1 MSDGPTPTA
10 DGLPLTA
17 PAPPRPTRS
26 ELAARTRRD
35 NRDRQ
40 VTHILSQTVEEA
52 GAIAMNPTTFVQAM
66 LPHKERYL
74 FGADGQRVTIPG
86 AGGKPQQLLATNYAA
101 TNGSFTLSI
110 RAGMKKGPSHFH
122 PEVSRGIPYGGL
134 ARLLLCYII
143 TEAQV
148 KTTRTI
154 DLGTTLTDFCARVDI
169 TPSGGENGRIHYV
182 IDQLQRLATAVV
194 DYRWDTA
201 QGPYAHQRGESIL
214 FVDSYHFW
222 HRAATE
228 AREPADGGT
237 ITLSD
242 RFWNEI
248 VVGSCFPL
256 DFRKAQLFR
265 ARPTAYDLYLW
276 LTYRLS
282 ALERTGRAE
291 VVVNYD
297 QLHAQLGS
305 HYKTDERGVLTAS
318 AKKNFGYKV
327 RDAIRAIAAVWPEL
341 RVEFPRGRVVVR
353 STGPDVRT
361 RQARKASQ

>member
-1 MSDGPTPTA
+1 MSETPHAKPSPGDRT
-10 DGLPLTA
+10 PS
-17 PAPPRPTRS
+17 RPSRA
-26 ELAARTRRD
+26 ELAAQTRRD
-35 NRDRQ
+35 NRNRR
-40 VTHILSQTVEEA
+40 VTHILSQRPEDA

-74 FGADGQRVTIPG
+74 LGADGERVTIHG
-86 AGGKPQQLLATNYAA
+86 VGGKPQPLLATTYAA
-101 TNGSFTLSI
+101 TNGSFTLTI
-110 RAGMKKGPSHFH
+110 RAGTKRGPNHVH
-122 PEVSRGIPYGGL
+122 PEVSRGIPFGGL

-143 TEAQV
+143 TEAQI
-148 KTTRTI
+148 KKRRTI
-154 DLGTTLTDFCARVDI
+154 DLGTTLTDFCERVDI
-169 TPSGGENGRIHYV
+169 TPSGGEHGRIAYV
-182 IDQLQRLATAVV
+182 IDQLQRLSTAVV
-194 DYRWDTA
+194 DYRWDTFE
-201 QGPYAHQRGESIL
+201 GPHAHQRGESIL

-222 HRAATE
+222 HCAATPTS
-228 AREPADGGT
+228 EPADGGT

-242 RFWNEI
+242 RFWHEI
-248 VVGSCFPL
+248 VVGSCFPI

-282 ALERTGRAE
+282 GLERTGRPE

-305 HYKTDERGVLTAS
+305 HYKTDEHGKLTAS

-341 RVEFPRGRVVVR
+341 HVEFPRGRVVVR
-353 STGPDVRT
+353 STGPDVQT
-361 RQARKASQ
+361 RQAKRAK

>member
-1 MSDGPTPTA
+1 MSDSHTPTA
-10 DGLPLTA
+10 EDHVLGATA
-17 PAPPRPTRS
+17 SPRPSRA
-26 ELAARTRRD
+26 ELASQTRRD

-40 VTHILSQTVEEA
+40 VTSILSRRPEEA
-52 GAIAMNPTTFVQAM
+52 GSIATNPTTFVQAM

-74 FGADGQRVTIPG
+74 LDADGQRVTIQG
-86 AGGKPQQLLATNYAA
+86 AGGQPQELLATHYAA

-110 RAGMKKGPSHFH
+110 RAGMKKGPSHSH
-122 PEVSRGIPYGGL
+122 PEVSRGIPFGGM
-134 ARLLLCYII
+134 ARLLLCYVI
-143 TEAQV
+143 TEAQI
-148 KTTRTI
+148 KKRRTI
-154 DLGTTLTDFCARVDI
+154 DLGSTLSDFCERVDI
-169 TPSGGENGRIHYV
+169 TPSGGGTGRVRYV

-194 DYRWDTA
+194 DYRWDTVE
-201 QGPYAHQRGESIL
+201 GPHAHERGESIL

-222 HRAATE
+222 HRAATA

-237 ITLSD
+237 ITLSE
-242 RFWNEI
+242 RFWKEI

-282 ALERTGRAE
+282 GLERTGQAE
-291 VVVNYD
+291 LVVNYD

-305 HYKTDERGVLTAS
+305 HYKTDERGVLTAA

-341 RVEFPRGRVVVR
+341 RVEFPRGRVLVR
-353 STGPDVRT
+353 STGPDVKT
-361 RQARKASQ
+361 RQARRATR

>member
-1 MSDGPTPTA
+1 MSDGQTPHA
-10 DGLPLTA
+10 EPSPGERIPSRLSRA
-17 PAPPRPTRS
+17 
-26 ELAARTRRD
+26 ELAAQTRRD
-35 NRDRQ
+35 NRSRR
-40 VTHILSQTVEEA
+40 VTHILSQRPEDA

-74 FGADGQRVTIPG
+74 LDAQGQRVTIDG
-86 AGGKPQQLLATNYAA
+86 VGGKPQHLLATTYAA
-101 TNGSFTLSI
+101 TNGSFTLTI
-110 RAGMKKGPSHFH
+110 RAGTKRGPNHFH
-122 PEVSRGIPYGGL
+122 PEVSRGIPFGGL

-143 TEAQV
+143 TEAQI
-148 KTTRTI
+148 KKRRTI
-154 DLGTTLTDFCARVDI
+154 DLGATLTDFCERVDI
-169 TPSGGENGRIHYV
+169 TPSGGEHGRIAYV
-182 IDQLQRLATAVV
+182 VDQLQRLSTAVV
-194 DYRWDTA
+194 DYRWDTVE
-201 QGPYAHQRGESIL
+201 GPHAHQRGESIL

-222 HRAATE
+222 HCAATPTS
-228 AREPADGGT
+228 EPADGGT

-242 RFWNEI
+242 RFWREI

-282 ALERTGRAE
+282 GLERTGRPE

-305 HYKTDERGVLTAS
+305 HYKTDEHGELTAS

-341 RVEFPRGRVVVR
+341 RVEFPRGRVVIR
-353 STGPDVRT
+353 STGPDVQT
-361 RQARKASQ
+361 RQAKRAT